1 MPHRDKFQKCYIDLG
16 MHLEWLNC
24 TEDNDYLHSFDPS
37 TIVAVFTRSAYTF
50 ISYFRN
56 SSKLRVN

>member
-1 MPHRDKFQKCYIDLG
+1 MPHRDKSQKCNIELG

-37 TIVAVFTRSAYTF
+37 TNQTITGPQAEEFGGCMDVVLY
-50 ISYFRN
+50 
-56 SSKLRVN
+56 